1 MEDKEEAKPE
11 KSAETTA
18 NMDEK
23 DGDDRQLVV
32 DKHFVLPKR
41 STRSSRIIKPNKRLL
56 DMGGIS
62 SKKSTSD
69 AVSKPKPKNYFGL
82 TDFASEM
89 AASTSSASSSSSVAL
104 SQKLL
109 KETFPSFGSTKLN
122 SSFVMRQP
130 RLQFQTDKGGS
141 FVGAKLPTA
150 SPSPALSSAISLAN
164 AVSFGSLNNAN
175 SGMGIVEFKHL

>member
-11 KSAETTA
+11 KSGETAA
-18 NMDEK
+18 NLDEK

-69 AVSKPKPKNYFGL
+69 VVSKPKPKNYFGL
-82 TDFASEM
+82 TDFASDM
-89 AASTSSASSSSSVAL
+89 VASTSSASSSASTSSVAL

-109 KETFPSFGSTKLN
+109 KETFPSFGTAKLN

-141 FVGAKLPTA
+141 FVGATA

-164 AVSFGSLNNAN
+164 ALSFGSLNNAN
-175 SGMGIVEFKHL
+175 SGMGIA